1 MDAPWTGVALIYN
14 SERPVETGWKSR
26 KRTGGS
32 LGRTVYAAVAKT
44 EVLGHEEKI
53 DRSIGAGDVT
63 VEADAEAQDD
73 LAHARHCKQA
83 LAEGRQGER
92 NCDGGTLKYNC
103 RNFGSGKCM
112 EAAEGIL
119 L

>member
-14 SERPVETGWKSR
+14 SEGPVETGWKSR

-32 LGRTVYAAVAKT
+32 FGRTVYAAVAKT

-73 LAHARHCKQA
+73 LAHAKLVNKLWRKGDRVRGIATAA
-83 LAEGRQGER
+83 L
-92 NCDGGTLKYNC
+92 
-103 RNFGSGKCM
+103 
-112 EAAEGIL
+112 
-119 L
+119 